1 MAVIAKLQLGDNG
14 FRRYAR
20 EYLLVDFTCRVVRR
34 HNEARPDGSPQ
45 FEHMEL
51 TVVAPGRMDLNLY
64 EWYVGH
70 SSMSGRILIELPAPS
85 PNQPADW
92 KEVLF
97 EDGLCYS
104 IAEDYHIDE
113 SVRRTLKLQI
123 VSREVTVD
131 DIVFKSRI

>member
-1 MAVIAKLQLGDNG
+1 MA
-14 FRRYAR
+14 
-20 EYLLVDFTCRVVRR
+20 DFSCQIIRR

-45 FEHMEL
+45 CEHMEL

-64 EWYVGH
+64 EWYIGQ
-70 SSMSGRILIELPAPS
+70 SCLSGRILIELPAPS
-85 PNQPADW
+85 PNQPAAW

-104 IAEDYHIDE
+104 IAEEYHIDE
-113 SVRRTLKLQI
+113 SVRRTLKLQV
-123 VSREVTVD
+123 VSREVTID